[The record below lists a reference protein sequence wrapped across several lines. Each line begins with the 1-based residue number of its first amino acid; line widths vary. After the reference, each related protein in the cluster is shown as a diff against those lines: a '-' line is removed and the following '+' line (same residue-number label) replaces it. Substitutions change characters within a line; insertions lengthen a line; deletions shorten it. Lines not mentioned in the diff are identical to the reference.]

1 MNRVEDGRYHPRM
14 SAGDGEIKHPG
25 AIDVPRE
32 RALDIS
38 PSRAPRKGSGRAY
51 VRGQRRLIERQR
63 P

>member
-1 MNRVEDGRYHPRM
+1 M

-25 AIDVPRE
+25 GIDVPRE